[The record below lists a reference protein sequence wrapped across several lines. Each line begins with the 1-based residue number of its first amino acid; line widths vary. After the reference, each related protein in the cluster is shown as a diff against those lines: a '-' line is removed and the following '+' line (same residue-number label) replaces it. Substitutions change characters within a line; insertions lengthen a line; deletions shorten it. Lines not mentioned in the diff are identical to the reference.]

1 MIFESD
7 TDGHSVEVTGRHCTV
22 KTIIKRRFVNI
33 IMKKKI
39 LMSIMIMK
47 KMLMRIMMLLLSVLM
62 VDQVQPSG
70 CFRLPLWHRVN
81 DFLNLSSGETSV

>member
-39 LMSIMIMK
+39 LMTIMIMK
-47 KMLMRIMMLLLSVLM
+47 KMFMMLLLSVLM

-81 DFLNLSSGETSV
+81 DFLNLSSGETHV